1 MGKQNTTTT
10 GNAGSQLHDVFDE
23 IINSGGKSGGSA
35 SGAGG
40 GNSAVATAPK
50 KSQAKAVGK
59 EKDTFSVKLTAPG
72 TAPVGPRNA
81 GAHACEAGRADNTH
95 MLTSNRRT
103 SLRGS
108 FLTQGVL
115 SEVGQEVDD
124 GSLRITDLVLTG
136 VRFLSPVPLRPGTVK
151 QLRTT
156 GGDDAKLS
164 SAIRVVSTRVRSDG
178 QFDVTAEFY

>member
-1 MGKQNTTTT
+1 MANQPSN
-10 GNAGSQLHDVFDE
+10 LHDVFDE
-23 IINSGGKSGGSA
+23 IINSGPSTA
-35 SGAGG
+35 T
-40 GNSAVATAPK
+40 ATAPAATSK
-50 KSQAKAVGK
+50 KPAVAKMPAAAPVS
-59 EKDTFSVKLTAPG
+59 TKLTAPG

-95 MLTSNRRT
+95 MLTNNRRT

-108 FLTQGVL
+108 FLTQAVL
-115 SEVGQEVDD
+115 TEVGQEADTAD
-124 GSLRITDLVLTG
+124 QLRISDLVLTG
-136 VRFLSPVPLRPGTVK
+136 VRFLSPVPLRPGTVR

-156 GGDDAKLS
+156 GADEAKLS